1 MADTYPAIA
10 DHGLIGDLQTCA
22 LVTTDGAIDW
32 FCAPRFD
39 SPSVFGSLLD
49 LQKGG
54 QFSITPVD
62 TDFTTKQ
69 LYFPDT
75 GVLIT
80 RFMAECGV
88 AEIHDFMPI
97 ENPGQPSERHR
108 IVRMVKVPRGEVRLQ
123 MEVAPRFDYGRA
135 THTLESTEHGAVFT
149 SGKTT
154 LTLHS
159 TVPLEARE
167 NDVVGEFTLRAGDVG
182 GFILESASATPPRHV
197 DAEELDDCFRS
208 TVAAWRGLA
217 RGLDL
222 PGSVARHGRP
232 RRDHVE
238 AAHVRADGCTRC
250 RRDDRACP
258 SRSAASA
265 TGTIATRGC
274 ATRRS
279 PCRRS
284 IGSASS
290 TTRSRSSRGCGTA
303 SRTRRL
309 DENGPL
315 RIMYRVDGSEDLEEY
330 TLDNFEGYMGS
341 SPVRIGNG
349 ASSQLQLDTYGEM
362 MDAIWHAEREQPA
375 IGQRGWKDLSRHDR
389 LARATTGTSPR
400 KGSGRRAAVG
410 SRSCTAG

>member
-1 MADTYPAIA
+1 M
-10 DHGLIGDLQTCA
+10 
-22 LVTTDGAIDW
+22 
-32 FCAPRFD
+32 
-39 SPSVFGSLLD
+39 FGSLLD
-49 LQKGG
+49 QQKGG

-167 NDVVGEFTLRAGDVG
+167 NDVVGEFILRAGDVG
-182 GFILESASATPPRHV
+182 GFILESASGTPPRHV

-208 TVAAWRGLA
+208 TVAAWRGWLA
-217 RGLDL
+217 GSTYQGRWRDMVSRAAITLKMLTYAPTGAPVAAATTGL
-222 PGSVARHGRP
+222 PEQVG
-232 RRDHVE
+232 
-238 AAHVRADGCTRC
+238 
-250 RRDDRACP
+250 
-258 SRSAASA
+258 ASA

-274 ATRRS
+274 ARVAHRAGTRPARV
-279 PCRRS
+279 R
-284 IGSASS
+284 
-290 TTRSRSSRGCGTA
+290 TTRSRS
-303 SRTRRL
+303 
-309 DENGPL
+309 
-315 RIMYRVDGSEDLEEY
+315 
-330 TLDNFEGYMGS
+330 
-341 SPVRIGNG
+341 
-349 ASSQLQLDTYGEM
+349 
-362 MDAIWHAEREQPA
+362 
-375 IGQRGWKDLSRHDR
+375 
-389 LARATTGTSPR
+389 
-400 KGSGRRAAVG
+400 
-410 SRSCTAG
+410 